1 MKKLIAILCTTVFL
15 LAGCGNSD
23 KVKAGDDTNTS
34 TGGNESV
41 EVDKNLLDVT
51 VKLPASMFEGEDINA
66 KAEEMKQDGV
76 KEATVNEDGSI
87 TIKMSKSKHKEM
99 ITEMKTSVIEYFEE
113 MKTSENYA
121 SIKDIK
127 YNDDFTKITLE
138 VVKSD
143 YENSMD
149 AFATFG
155 IGISSMMYNLYNGVE
170 NDKIQI
176 TIEEKDSETGEVFS
190 TVIYPDDLNEKETE

>member
-1 MKKLIAILCTTVFL
+1 MKRLIAILCTTVFL
-15 LAGCGNSD
+15 LVGCGNSS
-23 KVKAGDDTNTS
+23 KGNEVDDTSTS
-34 TGGNESV
+34 AGNNESV

-51 VKLPASMFEGEDINA
+51 VTLPGSMFEGEDINA
-66 KAEEMKQDGV
+66 KVEEMKLDGV

-99 ITEMKTSVIEYFEE
+99 IEE
-113 MKTSENYA
+113 MKTSIIESFEDIKTSGNFT

-143 YENSMD
+143 YENGLD

-155 IGISSMMYNLYNGVE
+155 IGISSMMYSLYNGVE

-176 TIEEKDSETGEVFS
+176 TIEAKDSETGEVFR
-190 TVIYPDDLNEKETE
+190 TVIYPDDLKTE

>member
-1 MKKLIAILCTTVFL
+1 MKRLIAILCTTVFL
-15 LAGCGNSD
+15 LVGCGNSSKGND
-23 KVKAGDDTNTS
+23 GDDTNTS
-34 TGGNESV
+34 TGNNGSV
-41 EVDKNLLDVT
+41 EVDKNLLDV
-51 VKLPASMFEGEDINA
+51 KLTLPGSIFEGEDINA
-66 KAEEMKQDGV
+66 KVEEMKQDGI
-76 KEATVNEDGSI
+76 KEATVNNDGSI

-99 ITEMKTSVIEYFEE
+99 IAEMKTSVIESFEE
-113 MKTSENYA
+113 MKTSGKFT

-143 YENSMD
+143 YENGLD

-170 NDKIQI
+170 NDKIQV
-176 TIEEKDSETGEVFS
+176 TIEAKDSETGEVFR
-190 TVIYPDDLNEKETE
+190 TVKYPDALETE